1 MLVVMGTP
9 RDEPIEEAKSHAPL
23 CEGCAAPEEPAKPSI
38 GRPSYSYPPG
48 YLDALRE
55 EWPD

>member
-1 MLVVMGTP
+1 MGTP